1 VRSRSKTPTSWNG
14 QAADGTRST
23 TVGNS
28 TRRLRTRPLG
38 ISAVGHCEHLDHTAS
53 IGTGARTVVK
63 VLAVGGRSART
74 VVSVLAAAVHD
85 AARDLADIVGSQL
98 AEPFIYPGDR
108 HLFTD
113 SSLPS
118 YDADAAA
125 LVVKRSGEF
134 LDRVGSGDEDAERM
148 AGEIR
153 KDVERLVRVVR
164 PVQQQLRSERL
175 GPRPLPLQLLET

>member
-1 VRSRSKTPTSWNG
+1 MRSRSKTPTSWNG
-14 QAADGTRST
+14 QAADGTRPT

-28 TRRLRTRPLG
+28 TRRRPP
-38 ISAVGHCEHLDHTAS
+38 APFDKACADHCEHLDHTAGIVS
-53 IGTGARTVVK
+53 PARTVVS